1 MADEVQTG
9 QAFLE
14 DLWWTTMDELY
25 DIVSMS
31 ENVSHRIE
39 AADTI
44 LRYFVSMNTG
54 IHEPFVPKQR
64 PHVEDDDDD
73 D

>member
-14 DLWWTTMDELY
+14 ELWWTTMDELN

-31 ENVSHRIE
+31 ETVSHRIE

-54 IHEPFVPKQR
+54 LHEPFVPETR
-64 PHVEDDDDD
+64 PQPEGDDD
-73 D
+73 